1 MSEIKKSKFWPGDTR
16 LPHENLNAYND
27 AVRQVSESR
36 RQMADVV
43 GGITSKA
50 NTVHA
55 YNASGEDA
63 PWRGIC
69 EISDT
74 SNTTAQVEFVKPGG
88 DGGVGQYGI
97 LLEPIKAGSIG
108 RIAISGGLWEV
119 DVSTITVNVGD
130 TIGASDGSFDPGSGR
145 VFEVVQISGD
155 IAKVRFLGGGGGLL
169 LEAQEDMTEDY
180 DDTDDTTIAN
190 TTYSARPVNADGTLG
205 DTITVIRP
213 PGVEIRAGQRGV
225 LSISGDGMQVF
236 SPVNQG
242 TLLRASEDMTTDS
255 TDYSASVEGGV
266 IITVWRTPG
275 IYISS
280 GQYGTLSVGDDN
292 QFYFVPANMREQA
305 SMPLVIE
312 TRTDDPLRPATGRIW
327 LRTDL

>member
-74 SNTTAQVEFVKPGG
+74 SNTT
-88 DGGVGQYGI
+88 
-97 LLEPIKAGSIG
+97 AGSIG